1 MMNKIR
7 ELREQKKWTIKEL
20 QKKLQN
26 NGVRVSASSLI
37 KYERGERE
45 PKIDKYEAIANVFK
59 VPTAYLMGI
68 SDDLTG
74 WEEWSENTGFTIQQ
88 IKDEIQR
95 LIDTKRLD
103 KSADIQQKIR
113 AAVSSLDHASY
124 ATSRG
129 AQHELVTQLTSL
141 INKVA
146 DAFLEPQE
154 PEKSGSVLPSPN
166 STTVKKV
173 RKDMDSKAYQKM
185 LDALYKA
192 RATIEQTEID
202 DSF

>member
-1 MMNKIR
+1 MNR
-7 ELREQKKWTIKEL
+7 LREIRQE
-20 QKKLQN
+20 KKLTLKEVSEKLKSR
-26 NGVRVSASSLI
+26 GVKISPDGLA

-45 PKIDKYEAIANVFK
+45 PKIDKYEAIANVFN

-129 AQHELVTQLTSL
+129 AQHELIIQLTSL
-141 INKVA
+141 INKVG